1 MMGGI
6 VDDPRV
12 LKAAVAL
19 LQGKTHT
26 QAAKSAGV
34 ARQTLKRLF
43 AESGMAM
50 PIRRRIRAPNGTDPK
65 MLEVASNGGSVRSH
79 AIPMGLSKNCVYER
93 MKAAGTPVRKLKEEW
108 WRKKEAAIASLV
120 AEGLSVHAAC
130 TKVGVDSSTYYHR
143 RKRRKGGGS

>member
-1 MMGGI
+1 MMD

-50 PIRRRIRAPNGTDPK
+50 PIRRRVRVPEGMDWRFT
-65 MLEVASNGGSVRSH
+65 MVASNGGSVRSH

-108 WRKKEAAIASLV
+108 WRKNEAAVDALV
-120 AEGLSVHAAC
+120 AKGRSVNSAC
-130 TKVGVDSSTYYHR
+130 IELGIKPATFYR
-143 RKRRKGGGS
+143 RKSRKGGS